1 MLTKEGDFKDE
12 ETPWNHDKIGALPE
26 TNQEFEDR
34 IKTVIRDLK
43 ELNRQNPDKT
53 FLYISHGHVL
63 RKLLGL
69 TTNQGKKTDLCQ
81 AQNLSLSIVDFT
93 TTHNEQLGNDYIDV
107 KLQGYNM

>member
-43 ELNRQNPDKT
+43 ELHR
-53 FLYISHGHVL
+53 
-63 RKLLGL
+63 
-69 TTNQGKKTDLCQ
+69 
-81 AQNLSLSIVDFT
+81 
-93 TTHNEQLGNDYIDV
+93 
-107 KLQGYNM
+107 